1 MLDRGHDWE
10 LRVDLDRK
18 LVFPKIVEINL
29 RPDAVLV
36 SQQSKKLF
44 AIELTVPWKK
54 IVKRSLKYADLMTDC
69 KDKGWG
75 VLLYFL

>member
-36 SQQSKKLF
+36 SQQSKKLV
-44 AIELTVPWKK
+44 AIELTVPWEENGDEEPE
-54 IVKRSLKYADLMTDC
+54 ICRPNDRLQ
-69 KDKGWG
+69 G
-75 VLLYFL
+75 